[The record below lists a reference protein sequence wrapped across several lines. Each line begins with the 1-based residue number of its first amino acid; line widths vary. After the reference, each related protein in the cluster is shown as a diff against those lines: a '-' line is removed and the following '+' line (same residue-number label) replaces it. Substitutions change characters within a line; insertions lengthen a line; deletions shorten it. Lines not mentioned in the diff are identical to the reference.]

1 MSTTMEEKPVSGSS
15 QINPLGHLTR
25 QQLKELEQ
33 KEKTRGQ
40 KILDLVI
47 MLLPVICGFI
57 AVIEYWE
64 VPNGSPN
71 SHPYTYVWA
80 VAAFMTAYALY
91 ALAAGIK
98 YCFYEKKGILY
109 LYYKPFSVR
118 LSIMIF
124 QCFFVSPIGYFQ
136 NTYLKGCR
144 NVSMHIFMCFNP
156 PLPFLPEQPA
166 FLHPYQIH
174 PPSPAKPYIFHRINQ
189 SGFPHP

>member
-1 MSTTMEEKPVSGSS
+1 MQRRRTMSTTMEEKPVSGSS

-33 KEKTRGQ
+33 REKTRGQ

-91 ALAAGIK
+91 AL
-98 YCFYEKKGILY
+98 
-109 LYYKPFSVR
+109 
-118 LSIMIF
+118 
-124 QCFFVSPIGYFQ
+124 
-136 NTYLKGCR
+136 
-144 NVSMHIFMCFNP
+144 
-156 PLPFLPEQPA
+156 QP
-166 FLHPYQIH
+166 
-174 PPSPAKPYIFHRINQ
+174 
-189 SGFPHP
+189 G

>member
-33 KEKTRGQ
+33 REKTRGQ

-91 ALAAGIK
+91 ALAAGMK
-98 YCFYEKKGILY
+98 YRKGDKRTAEDLRYRAPLRMVYLGGYHKIPFLC
-109 LYYKPFSVR
+109 LYYCKCFCLFR
-118 LSIMIF
+118 LYDLRTGQPVTFLDIF
-124 QCFFVSPIGYFQ
+124 R
-136 NTYLKGCR
+136 L
-144 NVSMHIFMCFNP
+144 
-156 PLPFLPEQPA
+156 
-166 FLHPYQIH
+166 
-174 PPSPAKPYIFHRINQ
+174 
-189 SGFPHP
+189 

>member
-98 YCFYEKKGILY
+98 YRKEGGQADCGGPALPSAFV
-109 LYYKPFSVR
+109 F
-118 LSIMIF
+118 
-124 QCFFVSPIGYFQ
+124 CFF
-136 NTYLKGCR
+136 
-144 NVSMHIFMCFNP
+144 
-156 PLPFLPEQPA
+156 
-166 FLHPYQIH
+166 
-174 PPSPAKPYIFHRINQ
+174 SPAYLL
-189 SGFPHP
+189 

>member
-64 VPNGSPN
+64 VPNGTTFQGLGRPGER
-71 SHPYTYVWA
+71 PLCA
-80 VAAFMTAYALY
+80 
-91 ALAAGIK
+91 
-98 YCFYEKKGILY
+98 IL
-109 LYYKPFSVR
+109 
-118 LSIMIF
+118 
-124 QCFFVSPIGYFQ
+124 
-136 NTYLKGCR
+136 
-144 NVSMHIFMCFNP
+144 
-156 PLPFLPEQPA
+156 
-166 FLHPYQIH
+166 
-174 PPSPAKPYIFHRINQ
+174 RI
-189 SGFPHP
+189 